1 MSNGT
6 HAAQPLLHMLLVK
19 FLAAALMGLIV
30 EALLIPMRNPEPV
43 RALKYLGEDVVFSA
57 MPRIEPPASPGPGY
71 VFVNIDQETVRN
83 WRSRQVKTILG
94 QKS

>member
-30 EALLIPMRNPEPV
+30 EALLIPMRNSEPV
-43 RALKYLGEDVVFSA
+43 RALKYLDEDVVFSA
-57 MPRIEPPASPGPGY
+57 MPESNRPH
-71 VFVNIDQETVRN
+71 
-83 WRSRQVKTILG
+83 RQG
-94 QKS
+94 QATSS